1 MERTKQSENMNKFD
15 SNRKINK
22 TMRKSVLVILLF
34 IFILSSCNLPNM
46 ALIDNIIPDRNIAWV
61 TKDPNAA
68 ATPTP
73 FLPEKAVVPTI
84 TPTPETSETEVDIAP
99 TPTFTATPL
108 LRPAGQVNILILGSD
123 YREGRGFRTDVFM
136 LLSLYPN
143 EGTAS
148 IISFPR
154 DLYVYIPGIG
164 NQRIN
169 VAQPY
174 GGFALSKATLEE
186 NFDVTADHYIMTNFD
201 GFKSIINSL
210 GGINVEVGQYLSDH
224 CDLPQGGY
232 EKICTVYPGTN
243 YMDSNT
249 ALWYVR
255 SRYSTS
261 DFDRTRRAQEVVFS
275 IFSKLM
281 SLDALAR
288 IPELYASYIY
298 AVETDLTAAD
308 VIALAPLAS
317 QILADPSKLRHYAI
331 GLGQVSPYVLPES
344 GANVLIPNYDAI
356 AELIHQSAFTP

>member
-1 MERTKQSENMNKFD
+1 MKFTNKFVTNKVN
-15 SNRKINK
+15 SKI
-22 TMRKSVLVILLF
+22 MRKSVPLVILF
-34 IFILSSCNLPNM
+34 IFVLTACNLPNM
-46 ALIDNIIPDRNIAWV
+46 ALIDSIVPDRNIVWV

-73 FLPEKAVVPTI
+73 FLPQEEAVLTN
-84 TPTPETSETEVDIAP
+84 TPTPVVVDEDAPP
-99 TPTFTATPL
+99 TPTFTATPIQ
-108 LRPAGQVNILILGSD
+108 RPAGQVNILILGSD
-123 YREGRGFRTDVFM
+123 YRVGSGFRTDVFM

-201 GFKSIINSL
+201 GFKSIVNSL

-224 CDLPQGGY
+224 CELPQGGY

-243 YMDSNT
+243 YMNGDT

-281 SLDALAR
+281 SLDAITR
-288 IPELYASYIY
+288 IPELYAAYTY
-298 AVETDLTAAD
+298 AVETDLTVGD
-308 VIALAPLAS
+308 IAPLAPLAS
-317 QILADPSKLRHYAI
+317 TILADPSKLRRYEI

-356 AELIHQSAFTP
+356 SELIQQSAFTP